1 MNSGRFTK
9 FFEKFASK
17 ATQATGSSSA
27 FLLALLTIVIWL
39 ITGPIFGYS
48 DTWQL
53 IINTGTTIV
62 TFLMVFL
69 IQKSQNK
76 DSLAM
81 QIKLNEL
88 LAVNRKASNRLL
100 NVEDLTEAELH
111 ALHRFFG
118 ELAEKAKT
126 EASLSESHSV
136 EEAEEI
142 HNDKV
147 EVLHE
152 RQAARK
158 AERLA
163 NKQKKEAEKKASGK
177 TPPTGKKP

>member
-1 MNSGRFTK
+1 METNNRFTR
-9 FFEKFASK
+9 FFETFASR
-17 ATQATGSSSA
+17 ATRATGSSTA
-27 FLLALLTIVIWL
+27 FLLALLTVIIWL
-39 ITGPIFGYS
+39 ITGPIFKYS

-53 IINTGTTIV
+53 VINTGTTIV

-100 NVEDLTEAELH
+100 NIEDLTEAELL
-111 ALHRFFG
+111 ALHQFFG
-118 ELAEKAKT
+118 RLAQKAKQ
-126 EASLSESHSV
+126 EDSLSESHSV

-142 HNDKV
+142 HQEKLEEKRDRHKSQKNNSHT
-147 EVLHE
+147 EPS
-152 RQAARK
+152 
-158 AERLA
+158 A
-163 NKQKKEAEKKASGK
+163 NG
-177 TPPTGKKP
+177 